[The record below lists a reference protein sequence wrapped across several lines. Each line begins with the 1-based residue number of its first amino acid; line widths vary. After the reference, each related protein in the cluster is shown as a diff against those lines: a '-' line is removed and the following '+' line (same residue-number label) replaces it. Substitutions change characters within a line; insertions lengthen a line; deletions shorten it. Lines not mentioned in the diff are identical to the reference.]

1 MAINILLLI
10 VLIAASG
17 AMLLPAVTGAH
28 GWRATVTPL
37 ASIIGSGFLVA
48 APILSHAIGD
58 FAAIGMAALC
68 AAGWLFGSAI
78 RHNIAHVERVLENRK
93 QIVFRRLDQVSA
105 LVLAFAYWVSVAY
118 YLNLFAAFAM
128 RGFGIIDQFWI
139 HVVTTGVLAALA
151 ILGVT
156 RGLKWLEDVEVAAV
170 GLKLGVIA
178 ALIIGLTMSLFFGWG
193 GTPPDIAPH
202 DLPPAGDQARILLG
216 LVILV
221 QGFETS
227 RYLGSAY
234 TPETRIRTM
243 RYAQIIAT
251 VIYVAFIG
259 LATPWFAGPLPPIGG
274 ETAVIDLL
282 RPMAFVVAP
291 MLIVVALASQLSAAV
306 ADMNGSSG
314 LVEDI
319 SGKRIPMRFGYAIT
333 AMAAIGLTW
342 GANIYQIIVYASKAF
357 AVYYFV
363 QCVTAVIS
371 ALRAERPQFARAA
384 LFASGAI
391 LALVVVVLGMPAEG
405 GDT

>member
-1 MAINILLLI
+1 MNILLVI

-17 AMLLPAVTGAH
+17 ALLLPAVTGNKS
-28 GWRATVTPL
+28 WRATVTPL

-48 APILSHAIGD
+48 APILAHAVGD
-58 FAAIGMAALC
+58 FAAFGIAALC

-78 RHNIAHVERVLENRK
+78 RHNIANVEGVLENRK
-93 QIVFRRLDQVSA
+93 QVVFRRLDQASA

-118 YLNLFAAFAM
+118 YLNLFAAFAL
-128 RGFGIIDQFWI
+128 RGFGIMDQFWI
-139 HVVTTGVLAALA
+139 DALTTAVLAGLA
-151 ILGVT
+151 ILGVI
-156 RGLKWLEDVEVAAV
+156 RGLKWLEHVEVAAV

-178 ALIIGLTMSLFFGWG
+178 ALIIGLAMSLVFGWG
-193 GTPPDIAPH
+193 GAPPEVASH
-202 DLPPAGDQARILLG
+202 ELPSTGDQVRILLG

-234 TPETRIRTM
+234 KADMRINTM

-259 LATPWFAGPLPPIGG
+259 LATPWFAGPLPPVGG

-291 MLIVVALASQLSAAV
+291 MLIIVALASQLSAAV

-319 SGKRIPMRFGYAIT
+319 SGKRIQMRYDYAIT
-333 AMAAIGLTW
+333 AIAAIALTW

-357 AVYYFV
+357 AAYYLL

-371 ALRAERPQFARAA
+371 ALRADKPQYARAA
-384 LFASGAI
+384 LFASGAVLAFAVI
-391 LALVVVVLGMPAEG
+391 LLGMPAESG
-405 GDT
+405 EA